1 MSYLKKFLTS
11 SQNACMVRKKVKG
24 VWWGCARHHPFNYYN
39 FLHSCSISFLLYV
52 KPTISAIHNLIE
64 YAPLHPPFYFVCHT
78 YNYGL
83 RCIGDA
89 FKNIVQE
96 ISILLVR
103 KRSLKKSSRGF
114 LTISCK
120 IKLKKFLF
128 SFKMIVTCQNLIE
141 EHHRLRNE
149 SSTD

>member
-1 MSYLKKFLTS
+1 MSGESVLDIIHLIIIIFYILALYHFSCTWNPRLVQFTTS
-11 SQNACMVRKKVKG
+11 LNMLLSI
-24 VWWGCARHHPFNYYN
+24 
-39 FLHSCSISFLLYV
+39 LH
-52 KPTISAIHNLIE
+52 
-64 YAPLHPPFYFVCHT
+64 FVCHM

-89 FKNIVQE
+89 FRNIVQE

-141 EHHRLRNE
+141 EHHRLRNG